1 MAITLKQLRYL
12 VAIRDERHFGRAA
25 QSLHVTQPT
34 LSHQL
39 RKLEGM
45 LGAQLVERGHPVA
58 LTPVG
63 REIATRARGIL
74 NEVADIQ
81 RLASRVRGALVGTV
95 RLGVTPT
102 LGPYLMPQVVM
113 RLHGAHPELKLH
125 VREGIPDDQAQS
137 LANGDIDMLL
147 APLPID
153 DTRLTIE
160 PLFREPLLLVGPT
173 DHPFHKRETLSIA
186 DFEGVDMLTLDRR
199 HHYDRQIQDICER
212 IGAKVLRDYEG
223 TSLDGLQQMAG
234 SGLGLAVLPETYL
247 RSESGGEHMVR
258 RFDIQDWKA
267 HRSIAAVWRK
277 GSVLADAYRQIAAT
291 ITEEARRMLD

>member
-1 MAITLKQLRYL
+1 MALTLKQLRYL
-12 VAIRDERHFGRAA
+12 VAIQQERHFGRAA

-39 RKLEGM
+39 RRLEKT
-45 LGAQLVERGHPVA
+45 LGAELVERGQPVA

-63 REIATRARGIL
+63 REIARRARGIL
-74 NEVADIQ
+74 SEVSDIQ
-81 RLASRVRGALVGTV
+81 RLASRVGGLLVGTI
-95 RLGVTPT
+95 RFGVTPT

-113 RLHGAHPELKLH
+113 RLHGAHPDLRLH
-125 VREGIPDDQAQS
+125 VREGIPDDQAQA
-137 LANGDIDMLL
+137 LASGDLDMML

-153 DTRLTIE
+153 DPRLTVE

-173 DHPFHKRETLSIA
+173 DHPFHARKALSIA
-186 DFEGVDMLTLDRR
+186 DFEGVDVLTLDRR
-199 HHYDRQIQDICER
+199 HHYARQVREICEQ
-212 IGAKVLRDYEG
+212 IGARELRDYEG

-234 SGLGLAVLPETYL
+234 SGLGLAILPETYL

-258 RFDIQDWKA
+258 RFDIPDWKA

-277 GSVLADAYRQIAAT
+277 GSVIADAYHQIATT